1 MNCGASYLRDRLKET
16 IIPFH
21 QVLEFD
27 PQSRPLMQRMS
38 ALESY
43 PAEGEKK
50 LVGTEAFD
58 YSHADEHVKQTL
70 SAMAAKDEAAA
81 AATASTEDGVNG
93 DDDEDAKQNE
103 RRKVQAKVG
112 TLSKSE
118 WDAVTLYMVF
128 AFQKIAEPV

>member
-1 MNCGASYLRDRLKET
+1 M
-16 IIPFH
+16 
-21 QVLEFD
+21 
-27 PQSRPLMQRMS
+27 
-38 ALESY
+38 ESY

-50 LVGTEAFD
+50 LVGTDAFD

-70 SAMAAKDEAAA
+70 SAMAAKDEAT
-81 AATASTEDGVNG
+81 ATAASTEDGVNG

-103 RRKVQAKVG
+103 RRKAQAKVG

-128 AFQKIAEPV
+128 AFQKVSEPV